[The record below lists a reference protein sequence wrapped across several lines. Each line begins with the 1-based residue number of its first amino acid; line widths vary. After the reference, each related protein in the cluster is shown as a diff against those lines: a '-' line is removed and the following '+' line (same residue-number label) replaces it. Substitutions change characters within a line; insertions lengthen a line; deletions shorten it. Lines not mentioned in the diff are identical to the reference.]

1 MKHVFL
7 LFIMV
12 GSVLGQETVAS
23 LNSAGAFDELIAAV
37 PQCKQLISAI
47 AITYDVLQLRS
58 HKGDMSRCADGLTR
72 FLDGKD
78 KNDVHVKLVRVE
90 GALISDEYP
99 VGQRDQ
105 RHQRGDGANHY

>member
-12 GSVLGQETVAS
+12 GSVLAQETVTS
-23 LNSAGAFDELIAAV
+23 LNSAGAFDDLIAAV

-47 AITYDVLQLRS
+47 ATTYDVLQLRS
-58 HKGDMSRCADGLTR
+58 HKGDMSRCGNGLTQ

-90 GALISDEYP
+90 GALVITSFMEDLHD
-99 VGQRDQ
+99 RANRM
-105 RHQRGDGANHY
+105 RH